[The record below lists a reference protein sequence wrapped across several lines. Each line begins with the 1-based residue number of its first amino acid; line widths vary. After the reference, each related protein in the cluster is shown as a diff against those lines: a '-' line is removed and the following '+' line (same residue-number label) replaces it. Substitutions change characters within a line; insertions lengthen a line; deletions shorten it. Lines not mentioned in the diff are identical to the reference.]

1 VVRQDQDQAQN
12 VAADL
17 DALKADLAKLRGDL
31 AQVAGSWMDRGRD
44 QALSAADDIKDRFQ
58 DSMAGAEDWVKERPL
73 TAVLI
78 AAGIG
83 LVLGKLSSRR

>member
-1 VVRQDQDQAQN
+1 VVRTEQD
-12 VAADL
+12 VTADL
-17 DALKADLAKLRGDL
+17 DALKADLAKIRTDL
-31 AQVAGSWMDRGRD
+31 SDIAGNWMDQGRK
-44 QALSAADDIKDRFQ
+44 QAISAADDIKERFQ
-58 DSMAGAEDWVKERPL
+58 NTADSVEGWVKERPL

>member
-1 VVRQDQDQAQN
+1 MVRQDQAQD

-17 DALKADLAKLRGDL
+17 DAIKADMAKLRGDL

-44 QALSAADDIKDRFQ
+44 QAMYAADEIKGRFQ
-58 DSMAGAEDWVKERPL
+58 DSMETVEDWVKERPL
-73 TAVLI
+73 TSVLI

-83 LVLGKLSSRR
+83 LMLGKLSSRR